1 MRMTSGVMKSF
12 LESEPRFDDIM
23 CSLRATGR
31 QPKGIIREMKQ
42 VVAIA
47 RRFNEEVARP
57 YVAALD
63 LKMHEDPDYL
73 PWDFVKKSNEWG
85 FYHMFIPRIFGG
97 KGFNLSCVGVFMEE
111 IGSVCAAMA
120 NLIGVHYLGYI
131 ALVSSWHMRLID
143 EISRDVARG
152 GETGEPCLISFAMTE
167 PDAGTDS
174 QNVEFM
180 DTGSLACQADKKDGG
195 YVVNGTK
202 IFISNG
208 HLSTWHM
215 LFAYT
220 DLQKA
225 SENMVMLAVKT
236 GAQGFSFGKKE
247 KKMGQKASIASELVF
262 RDCFVPE
269 AYVLLD
275 NEQTAGLSKGPRDI
289 VEQIL
294 ANIWAVSRMG
304 VCAFGTGAARG
315 AFERAVRF
323 ATETEVNG
331 DLLINH
337 EWCQSHLAEMYKNVA
352 VARLTYME
360 SAYTNGMDGA
370 AKPLNFKP
378 LYYMTKYTPA
388 WVFDKLYSPVL
399 KFRFVTWLIRKFS
412 FDFQKCEEIN
422 RIDGWGSLAKVVG
435 TDAGVTNG
443 RMALEIM
450 GNAGVRHDY
459 LTEKTLRDAKLY
471 QIYEGTN
478 QINRINLFKRLV
490 APNCSDAETFCQYN
504 Q

>member
-1 MRMTSGVMKSF
+1 MKAF
-12 LESEPRFDDIM
+12 LEKEPRFDDIM
-23 CSLRATGR
+23 CSLRATGK
-31 QPKGIIREMKQ
+31 QPKGIIREMKE

-57 YVAALD
+57 YVTELD
-63 LKMHEDPDYL
+63 LQMHRDPDYL
-73 PWDFVKKSNEWG
+73 PWSFVKKANEWG
-85 FYHMFIPRIFGG
+85 FYHMFIPKIFGG
-97 KGFNLSCVGVFMEE
+97 SGYNLSCVGVFMEE

-131 ALVSSWHMRLID
+131 GLASSWNVRLID
-143 EISRDVARG
+143 EISRYVVKG
-152 GETGEPCLISFAMTE
+152 GKTGEPCLLSFAMTE

-180 DTGSLACQADKKDGG
+180 DTGSLACHARMKDGG
-195 YVVNGTK
+195 YVINGTK

-220 DLQKA
+220 DIEKA

-236 GAQGFSFGKKE
+236 GTPGFEFGKKE
-247 KKMGQKASIASELVF
+247 KKMGQKGSIASELVF

-269 AYVLLD
+269 EYVLLD
-275 NEQTAGLSKGPRDI
+275 NNQTRRLSKSPREI

-294 ANIWAVSRMG
+294 ANIWASSRIGVS
-304 VCAFGTGAARG
+304 AFGTGAARG
-315 AFERAVRF
+315 AFERAFQF
-323 ATETEVNG
+323 AAETEIHG
-331 DLLINH
+331 TALINH
-337 EWCQSHLAEMYKNVA
+337 EWCQAHLAEMYKNAA
-352 VARLTYME
+352 VARLTHFE
-360 SAYTNGMDGA
+360 AGYTNGMDGVGKA
-370 AKPLNFKP
+370 MNFKP
-378 LYYMTKYTPA
+378 VYYLMKYTPIRLSDLI
-388 WVFDKLYSPVL
+388 FRPFY
-399 KFRFVTWLIRKFS
+399 KFAVMTWLFRKFA
-412 FDFQKCEEIN
+412 FDFQKAEEVD

-435 TDAGVTNG
+435 TDAGVLNG

-450 GNAGVRHDY
+450 GLAGVRHDH
-459 LTEKTLRDAKLY
+459 LVEKILRDAKLY

-478 QINRINLFKRLV
+478 QINRVNLFKRLI
-490 APNCSDAETFCQYN
+490 ARNCPNAVVFSEDN